1 MTDKGARAEGQAAAE
16 HERAA
21 RGHGT
26 IPVHI
31 TRVVDGVAE
40 SARDVAAQEE
50 PLEIRLDGA
59 SFVVI
64 MRTPGADRE
73 LAAGFLL
80 AERVIEG
87 PDDLGLIRHC
97 TDPRGGDSPNVLNV
111 TLAPLVAARV
121 RAALTERRLVTA
133 NSSCG
138 VCGRK
143 TIDDLMTGL
152 DVLDARW
159 NVRAEVIASLPD
171 ALRRAQPVFDATGGL
186 HAAALFGRDGRLM
199 ASAEDVGRHNAVDK
213 VIGAEVLMERLPLAD
228 GLLFVS
234 GRASYELVQ
243 KALVAGIPLL
253 ASVSA
258 PSSLAIDLARRGGLT
273 LLGFVRDGSFNI
285 YTGAERVDMTDDQSP
300 GRHVP

>member
-1 MTDKGARAEGQAAAE
+1 MNTGSTGDTAGATGNSRDAAE
-16 HERAA
+16 MQGPVRAH
-21 RGHGT
+21 GHT
-26 IPVHI
+26 AVEI
-31 TRVVDGVAE
+31 TRVVDG
-40 SARDVAAQEE
+40 SASRAGDVAAEEE

-59 SFVVI
+59 AFAVI

-73 LAAGFLL
+73 LAAGFLF
-80 AERVIEG
+80 AERLIAT
-87 PDDLGLIRHC
+87 PDDIGVIRHC
-97 TDPRGGDSPNVLNV
+97 TAADGADAPNVINV
-111 TLAPLVAARV
+111 TLAPHAASRV
-121 RAALTERRLVTA
+121 GGALAERRLVTT

-152 DVLDARW
+152 GPLPTRW
-159 NVRAEVIASLPD
+159 RVRGRLVSSLAE

-186 HAAALFGRDGRLM
+186 HAAALFDLGGRLV

-213 VIGAEVLMERLPLAD
+213 VIGAQVLMERLPLED
-228 GLLFVS
+228 QLLFVS

-243 KALVAGIPLL
+243 KALVAGVPLL

-273 LLGFVRDGSFNI
+273 LLGFVRGGAFNI
-285 YTGAERVDMTDDQSP
+285 YAGAERIELP
-300 GRHVP
+300 